1 MLSLNLPIIHNSD
14 TNFVE
19 DKMNQHAYAFRYMFR
34 TLDESGN
41 RQYDDNIKN
50 KFKLNDTEYSS
61 LETVVKTFFKQCET
75 NNKKTQKRINNK
87 LDEIEE
93 LKTKQ
98 QDPKKFLTKKEKRS
112 LHKLQ
117 EQVVYLKGVLKNKPV
132 FGGRKNLQHLTH
144 LHNQYNTLVNNLSVT
159 TDETEIILLENELVE
174 QFDKIEKQKNKYVTQ
189 RLRSFYLLGEAN
201 QKGNRFFDFIKLNEG
216 LLVYKPKQGTKVNL
230 TVKVCKNELK
240 LVNKLIELS
249 QTKNISLSVYLSNKS
264 VSIAYDD
271 DIVNGWTLDETEK
284 KQKIKEIKETYV
296 DKELQTT
303 LIKAVYSEHHRKVEQ
318 LKLEGKIEGRCVAID
333 MNPSYIGVAILE
345 RDYENEDTETG
356 KHAVKVIHKFCY
368 SLKYFIQKLP
378 KEATEEEREYLR
390 NKQKHEIKELNH
402 HLFNVANHYKCSSF
416 VMEDLNFNESKETL
430 KKGKEANRQTKNV
443 WYRGLFTQMIMKLT
457 SKYGIKLIE
466 VEPSYS
472 SFIGNIMYKNFDP
485 INSAIEIGRRGL
497 YKFIK
502 NCAGLPQITE
512 GILNTVAEI
521 LLKNGEDVSKM
532 NKMSKVTWKN
542 LFNLL
547 KKYRWRGSSDL
558 VTSRCRMSTKKSR
571 VKILS

>member
-1 MLSLNLPIIHNSD
+1 MLSIKLPIIHNSD
-14 TNFVE
+14 DNFVE
-19 DKMNQHAYAFRYMFR
+19 DKMNQHAYGFRYMFR

-41 RQYDDNIKN
+41 KDYEPKIKD
-50 KFKLNDTEYSS
+50 KFNLNDIEFRSIKS
-61 LETVVKTFFKQCET
+61 NVETFFKQCET
-75 NNKKTQKRINNK
+75 NNKKTQKRIDNK

-93 LKTKQ
+93 LKSKQ
-98 QDPKKFLTKKEKRS
+98 QDTKLFLTKKEKRS

-117 EQVVYLKGVLKNKPV
+117 EQVVYLKGTLKNKPV

-144 LHNQYNTLVNNLSVT
+144 LHNQYNTLIDNLSVS
-159 TDETEIILLENELVE
+159 TDETEILLLETELIQ
-174 QFDKIEKQKNKYVTQ
+174 QFEKIEKQKNKYVTQ

-201 QKGNRFFDFIKLNEG
+201 QKGNRFFDFTKLDEG
-216 LLVYKPKQGTKVNL
+216 LLIYKPERGTKVNL

-296 DKELQTT
+296 DKEIQTT
-303 LIKAVYSEHHRKVEQ
+303 LIKQVCREHHIKLEQ
-318 LKLEGKIEGRCVAID
+318 LKLANKIEGRCVAID

-356 KHAVKVIHKFCY
+356 KQVVKVIHKFCY
-368 SLKYFIQKLP
+368 SLKYFTQKLP

-402 HLFNVANHYKCSSF
+402 HLFNVANHYKCSMF
-416 VMEDLNFNESKETL
+416 VMEDLNFNEGKESL
-430 KKGKEANRQTKNV
+430 KVSKEANRQTKNV
-443 WYRGLFTQMIMKLT
+443 WYRGLFAQMITKLT
-457 SKYGIKLIE
+457 TQYGISLIE

-502 NCAGLPQITE
+502 NCASLPLITE

-532 NKMSKVTWKN
+532 NKMSKVTWKS
-542 LFNLL
+542 LFNLI

>member
-1 MLSLNLPIIHNSD
+1 MLTLQLPIIHNSD
-14 TNFVE
+14 ASFVK
-19 DKMNQHAYAFRYMFR
+19 DKMNQHAYAFRYMYR

-41 RQYDDNIKN
+41 KDYEDRIKSKFDLNNIE
-50 KFKLNDTEYSS
+50 FDS
-61 LETVVKTFFKQCET
+61 LLCNVKTFFKQCEI
-75 NNKKTQKRINNK
+75 NNKKTQKRIDNK
-87 LDEIEE
+87 LDEIVE

-98 QDPKKFLTKKEKRS
+98 QGTEKFLTKKEKRS

-159 TDETEIILLENELVE
+159 TDESEILKLESDLLQ
-174 QFDKIEKQKNKYVTQ
+174 QFEKIEKQKNKYVSQ
-189 RLRSFYLLGEAN
+189 RLRSFFIIGESN
-201 QKGNRFFDFIKLNEG
+201 QKGNRFFDFSKLNEG
-216 LLVYKPKQGTKVNL
+216 LLVYKPERGVKVNL

-240 LVNKLIELS
+240 LINKLIELS

-264 VSIAYDD
+264 VSINYDD
-271 DIVNGWTLDETEK
+271 DIVNGWILDETEK

-296 DKELQTT
+296 DKEFQTV
-303 LIKAVYSEHHRKVEQ
+303 LIKQVCREHHIKIEQ

-333 MNPSYIGVAILE
+333 MNPSYVGVAILE
-345 RDYENEDTETG
+345 RDYENENLEEG
-356 KHAVKVIHKFCY
+356 KHAVKIIYKFCY
-368 SLKYFIQKLP
+368 SLKYFTTKLP
-378 KEATEEEREYLR
+378 KEATEEERKYLR

-402 HLFNVANHYKCSSF
+402 HLFNIANHYKCSVF

-430 KKGKEANRQTKNV
+430 KKGKEANRQTKVV
-443 WYRGLFTQMIMKLT
+443 WNRGLFTQMITKLT
-457 SKYGIKLIE
+457 TQYGIRLIE
-466 VEPSYS
+466 VQASYS

-502 NCAGLPQITE
+502 NCTSLPLITE

-521 LLKNGEDVSKM
+521 LAENGEDVSKM
-532 NKMSKVTWKN
+532 NKMSKVTWKG

-558 VTSRCRMSTKKSR
+558 VTNRCRMSTKKSR
-571 VKILS
+571 VKLLS

>member
-1 MLSLNLPIIHNSD
+1 MLSIKLPIIHNSD
-14 TNFVE
+14 ANFVE
-19 DKMNQHAYAFRYMFR
+19 DKMNAHAYAFRYMYR

-41 RQYDDNIKN
+41 KDYEDRIKS
-50 KFKLNDTEYSS
+50 KFNLNTTEYSS
-61 LETVVKTFFKQCET
+61 LVLNVKTFFKQCET
-75 NNKKTQKRINNK
+75 NNKKTQKRIDNK

-117 EQVVYLKGVLKNKPV
+117 EQVVYLKGILKNKPV

-144 LHNQYNTLVNNLSVT
+144 LHNQYNTLINDLSVA
-159 TDETEIILLENELVE
+159 TDETEILLLETELIQ
-174 QFDKIEKQKNKYVTQ
+174 QFNKVEKQKNKYITQ
-189 RLRSFYLLGEAN
+189 RLRPFYLLGEAN
-201 QKGNRFFDFIKLNEG
+201 QKGNRFFDFSKLNEG
-216 LLVYKPKQGTKVNL
+216 LLVYKPERCIKINL
-230 TVKVCKNELK
+230 TVKVCKNQMK
-240 LVNKLIELS
+240 LVNKLVELS
-249 QTKNISLSVYLSNKS
+249 ETKNISLSVYLSNKN
-264 VSIAYDD
+264 VSISYDD
-271 DIVNGWTLDETEK
+271 DIVNGWTIDETEK
-284 KQKIKEIKETYV
+284 KQKIKEIKQTYN

-318 LKLEGKIEGRCVAID
+318 LKLVNKIEGRCVAID
-333 MNPSYIGVAILE
+333 MNPSYLGVAILE
-345 RDYENEDTETG
+345 RDYENENLETG
-356 KHAVKVIHKFCY
+356 KHAVKVIDKFCY
-368 SLKYFIQKLP
+368 SLKYFTQKLP
-378 KEATEEEREYLR
+378 KEATKEEREYLR

-416 VMEDLNFNESKETL
+416 VMEDLNFNEGKES
-430 KKGKEANRQTKNV
+430 KKGSKEANRQTKNV
-443 WYRGLFTQMIMKLT
+443 WYRSLFTQMITKLT
-457 SKYGIKLIE
+457 SKYGIRLIE

-472 SFIGNIMYKNFDP
+472 SFIGNIMHKNFDP

-497 YKFIK
+497 YMYIK
-502 NCAGLPQITE
+502 NCASLPQITE

-521 LLKNGEDVSKM
+521 LMKNGEDVSKM
-532 NKMSKVTWKN
+532 NKMSKVTWKS
-542 LFNLL
+542 LFNLI